1 MDQDNQNVPLR
12 LVPPALANEQTV
24 AQAPLASPSEF
35 RPEDLRVQRRHSL
48 VLNRVRRWLTGKG
61 SQHRLHLVRPE
72 DLGERPP
79 LELLLVESSDPPQT
93 HPSP

>member
-1 MDQDNQNVPLR
+1 MDHDNQNDRLR
-12 LVPPALANEQTV
+12 LVPPVLAHEQM
-24 AQAPLASPSEF
+24 AGQAPPVNPSGF
-35 RPEDLRVQRRHSL
+35 RPEDLRVQRRRSL